1 MSWRLHLTF
10 TMRWRLNTH
19 KERHDHMAYG
29 NVSSMLTN
37 PVTQPVVIL
46 GAEPRVV
53 VTIARSLYRCHIPV
67 IVVGLSAEEANPV
80 SRAIRHFV
88 HLPHHRDDRDR
99 FLAELSHLIQ
109 TERCS
114 MLMPS
119 NDTGLSVAV
128 DHYEALNP
136 LLHVGCPPPAIAQQV
151 LNKDQTLQV
160 AKKYGIAIPTTYAI
174 YERAHIESLRGEI
187 KFPIVAKQR
196 SKTDLERHT
205 FKVRYFQS
213 FEELS
218 RAFAADEQFGSRV
231 LLQEYCPGEG
241 VGVGAVSE
249 PLDPLLASQSITLLR
264 ALHWEGI
271 AMVEFRQDS
280 ATGRA
285 VLMEVNGRYWGTLS
299 LAVQAGVNFPLYD
312 WQLAHGQI
320 PIVPKQYAIG
330 MNWRWMAGDLIRLH
344 GILLEQGHGD
354 ARRPSCW
361 KEAWR
366 FVLDS
371 GPSTRSALWSIADP
385 LPAFSE
391 LFRTL
396 KYLLLA
402 DAKEV
407 IIALVPSKLL
417 DSIRFYRNLHPR
429 VRAFYLKVKF
439 MHTIGLRRALGRR
452 VPTGI
457 QSILFVCKGNIIRS
471 PMAAALLRWHLPEAS
486 SGALT
491 VASAGLHTKPGS
503 GADRR
508 AVEVAKEFGI
518 SLDTHRAQQLSYE
531 LVQRADVIFVMDY
544 LNQATLLASYPDM
557 RRKVFLLGA
566 CPTHVASRSM
576 EISDP
581 HEGTEADIRQCYQTL
596 ERCISSLVKEL
607 ALRPCLSL
615 RQREADCSS
624 GRMA

>member
-1 MSWRLHLTF
+1 
-10 TMRWRLNTH
+10 
-19 KERHDHMAYG
+19 
-29 NVSSMLTN
+29 MLTN

-67 IVVGLSAEEANPV
+67 IVVGLSAIEAKPV
-80 SRAIRHFV
+80 SQAIRHFV
-88 HLPHHRDDRDR
+88 HLPHHREDRDR

-114 MLMPS
+114 MLMLS
-119 NDTGLSVAV
+119 NDTGLTVAV
-128 DHYEALNP
+128 DHYEALTT
-136 LLHVGCPPPAIAQQV
+136 LLHVGCPPPCIARQV

-160 AKKYGIAIPTTYAI
+160 AQECGIAIPTTYAVC
-174 YERAHIESLRGEI
+174 ERAHIESLRGEI
-187 KFPIVAKQR
+187 KFPIIAKQR

-231 LLQEYCPGEG
+231 LVQEYCPGEGVGLGILMKHGEPVAMFQHRRLKELPYTGG

-344 GILLEQGHGD
+344 GIVLEQGHGD

-385 LPAFSE
+385 LPTFSE

-402 DAKEV
+402 DVKEV
-407 IIALVPSKLL
+407 IISLVPSKLL

-471 PMAAALLRWHLPEAS
+471 PMAAALLRRHLPEAS

-544 LNQATLLASYPDM
+544 LNQATLLASYPDV

-566 CPTHVASRSM
+566 CPTPVASRSM

-596 ERCISSLVKEL
+596 ERCISSLVREL
-607 ALRPCLSL
+607 ALRPCSSL
-615 RQREADCSS
+615 GHREADCSS

>member
-1 MSWRLHLTF
+1 
-10 TMRWRLNTH
+10 
-19 KERHDHMAYG
+19 
-29 NVSSMLTN
+29 MLTN

-114 MLMPS
+114 MLIAS
-119 NDTGLSVAV
+119 NDTGLGVAV
-128 DHYEALNP
+128 DHYEALTT
-136 LLHVGCPPPAIAQQV
+136 LLHVGCPPPAIVKQV

-160 AKKYGIAIPTTYAI
+160 AKKYGIPIPTTYAI

-205 FKVRYFQS
+205 FKVRYFHS

-218 RAFAADEQFGSRV
+218 RAFAAEEQFGSRV
-231 LLQEYCPGEG
+231 LLQEYCLGEGVGLGILMKHGDPVAMFQHRRLKELPFTGG

-249 PLDPLLASQSITLLR
+249 PLDPLLVSQSITLLR
-264 ALHWEGI
+264 ALHWEGV

-299 LAVQAGVNFPLYD
+299 LAVQAGVDFPLYD
-312 WQLAHGQI
+312 WQLAHGHV
-320 PIVPKQYAIG
+320 PTVPKQYAIG

-344 GILLEQGHGD
+344 GILLDQGRGD
-354 ARRPSCW
+354 SRRPSRW

-385 LPAFSE
+385 QPACSE
-391 LFRTL
+391 LFRTFKRL
-396 KYLLLA
+396 FLA
-402 DAKEV
+402 DLKQV
-407 IIALVPSKLL
+407 ITSVVPSKLL

-429 VRAFYLKVKF
+429 VRAIYLKVKF
-439 MHTIGLRRALGRR
+439 MHTIGLRRALGQR

-457 QSILFVCKGNIIRS
+457 QSILFICKGNIIRS
-471 PMAAALLRWHLPEAS
+471 PMAAALLRRHLPEAS
-486 SGALT
+486 PGALS

-503 GADRR
+503 AADRR

-518 SLDTHRAQQLSYE
+518 SLDTHLSQQLSHE

-544 LNQATLLASYPDM
+544 LNQATLLASYPDV

-566 CPTHVASRSM
+566 CPTRVACRSM

-596 ERCISSLVKEL
+596 ERCISSLVREL
-607 ALRPCLSL
+607 ALRPYSCL
-615 RQREADCSS
+615 RHREADCSS
-624 GRMA
+624 RRMT